1 MKRRLKK
8 ILIVLISL
16 YVIIFVGLYFLQEKM
31 IFMPDSLPQDYS
43 YSFQNNF
50 EEIFL
55 NTKDGAKLNA
65 LHFKVETP
73 KGVVLYFH
81 GNAGELSR
89 WGIVVQKFIERQ
101 YDVLVMDYRTYGKST
116 GKLSQKA
123 LYSDAELFYN
133 YLLIRYPEDKIV
145 VYGRSLGTTFATYV
159 GSQNHPRQLIL
170 EAPFYSLDNVANQR
184 FPIYPVNWFLKFH
197 FPTYEYFKE
206 VSCPITIFHGTDD
219 FVVNYENSVKL
230 SKIQTNGKL
239 RLITIPE
246 GTHHNLD
253 NSEVYKKTLDTIF
266 LE

>member
-133 YLLIRYPEDKIV
+133 YLLIRYPEDEIV

-159 GSQNHPRQLIL
+159 ASQNHPRKLIL
-170 EAPFYSLDNVANQR
+170 EAPFYSLDNVASQR

-239 RLITIPE
+239 RLITISE

-266 LE
+266 